1 MEILGTLGINARD
14 FIWQTINFI
23 VLIALL
29 SYFLYRPIVN
39 MLDERSRRIQESLEA
54 AERAQADVARAD
66 REREELLATTRR
78 EIGEMMAQAQSAAER
93 IHSEARSTAQQEAQR
108 LVETARQEANA
119 ERAQAMAELRR
130 EVASLAVSAAERVIS
145 RSLDDQT
152 HRQLVEEFLDVDGQ
166 LQRLRCE
173 GLLATAAQH
182 EIDHLDGRLY
192 VDYLPALKRLSMR
205 RRAKR
210 RKLERAEVAEPGA
223 STAL

>member
-1 MEILGTLGINARD
+1 MDVLNTLGINARD
-14 FIWQTINFI
+14 FIWHTINF
-23 VLIALL
+23 LILL
-29 SYFLYRPIVN
+29 FLLTKFLYRPIVN

-108 LVETARQEANA
+108 IVETARQEADA

-145 RSLDDQT
+145 RRLDDQT
-152 HRQLVEEFLDVDGQ
+152 HRQLVEEFLDEQ
-166 LQRLRCE
+166 P
-173 GLLATAAQH
+173 AQA
-182 EIDHLDGRLY
+182 GR
-192 VDYLPALKRLSMR
+192 V
-205 RRAKR
+205 
-210 RKLERAEVAEPGA
+210 
-223 STAL
+223 